1 MLARKIGKSFN
12 GGNSRHMKRS
22 TVLSFKRGQDWKHVG
37 KLKAAGEPEESTAA
51 QRTLP
56 LAPNSLWQ
64 LKELLIVAFQSI
76 IQLNSHTWIHE
87 TLQEV
92 IKSKIHIFKIA
103 RWFNADFF
111 IIKLVITPRQ
121 LLTYQQA
128 CSIFCSNY
136 TITKHILKEAALQ
149 FLQK

>member
-1 MLARKIGKSFN
+1 MIGKSFN
-12 GGNSRHMKRS
+12 GGNSMHMKRRR
-22 TVLSFKRGQDWKHVG
+22 VPSFKRGQDWKHVG

-51 QRTLP
+51 QQTLP
-56 LAPNSLWQ
+56 SAPNALRQ
-64 LKELLIVAFQSI
+64 LKELLIVVFQSI
-76 IQLNSHTWIHE
+76 IRLNSHTWIHE

-103 RWFNADFF
+103 RWFNSDFF
-111 IIKLVITPRQ
+111 IIKLVITPSQ

-136 TITKHILKEAALQ
+136 TITKHILKEAALW